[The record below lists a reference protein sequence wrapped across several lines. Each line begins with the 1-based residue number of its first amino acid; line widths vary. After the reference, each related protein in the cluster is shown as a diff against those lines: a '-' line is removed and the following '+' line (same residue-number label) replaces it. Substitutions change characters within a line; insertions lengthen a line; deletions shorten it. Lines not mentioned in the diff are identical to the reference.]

1 MDLWNTAKHKLRT
14 YLNSLTKQ
22 ARISNGTH
30 SFQTCSHTHKNL
42 CLPPSPP
49 SPSTNSNT
57 SSIFRLNLSLVN
69 RFNTACSIQLPSVS
83 SMPWDSPSFC
93 GYALTGKPIHALKAN
108 SRSGL
113 QRWGELIRTI
123 RCSPFSVWEENK
135 DLCCVCFCIHVKDII
150 ANEGSLCA
158 SHGCKVMS
166 RWGANMIYIVEVL
179 ARMLTLAASRLSMIA
194 LEKETERSGAWMENR
209 GGRHGKRGKKN

>member
-1 MDLWNTAKHKLRT
+1 ML
-14 YLNSLTKQ
+14 
-22 ARISNGTH
+22 
-30 SFQTCSHTHKNL
+30 
-42 CLPPSPP
+42 P

-123 RCSPFSVWEENK
+123 RCSPFSVWFPRKTDMWEENK

-150 ANEGSLCA
+150 ANKGSLCA